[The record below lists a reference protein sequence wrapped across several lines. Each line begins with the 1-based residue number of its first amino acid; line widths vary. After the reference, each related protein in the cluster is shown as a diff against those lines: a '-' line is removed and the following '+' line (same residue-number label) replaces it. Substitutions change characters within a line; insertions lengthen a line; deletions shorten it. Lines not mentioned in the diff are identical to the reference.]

1 VAYDLKTRGVQDF
14 RRFGDRLQA
23 AVRDPL
29 EGAIGTSNTVFRARF
44 YPISSDP
51 TPIVYTSG
59 SLPATL
65 YTLDRDS
72 GVVIFDSPPTAQ
84 PTMTYKWSRL
94 TDTEVVNILADA
106 VDEMEGRWPRRWH
119 LADSDGSTV
128 IYPEDATE
136 ANIVNSDGNDPTCG
150 ADTFSTS
157 TAEHNFLMACA
168 RYRYLAN
175 RLEDAAG
182 SDFMFREDR
191 GITVDKRSVPQ
202 NLALAL
208 DQADNRATRAMRAAM
223 AKYYTGGEHLGA
235 AFRQPGTKD
244 YFTDHEWQTDSR
256 DEDYRTIYAG
266 TG

>member
-1 VAYDLKTRGVQDF
+1 MAYDLKTRGVQDF
-14 RRFGDRLQA
+14 RRFGDRLQT

-29 EGAIGTSNTVFRARF
+29 EGAVGTSNTVFRARF

-59 SLPATL
+59 SLPVSG
-65 YTLDRDS
+65 YSLDRDS
-72 GVVIFDSPPTAQ
+72 GVVAFTTPPTVQ
-84 PTMTYKWSRL
+84 PTMTYKWSNL
-94 TDTEVVNILADA
+94 TDSQVVDILADA
-106 VDEMEGRWPRRWH
+106 VDEMEGRWPRRFR
-119 LADSDGSTV
+119 LVDSTGSAV
-128 IYPEDATE
+128 IYPDEADE
-136 ANIVNSDGNDPTCG
+136 ANVVNADGNDPTCG
-150 ADTFSTS
+150 LDTFSTS
-157 TAEHNFLMACA
+157 TAEHGFLMACA

-208 DQADNRATRAMRAAM
+208 KQADNRATRAMRAAM
-223 AKYYTGGEHLGA
+223 AKYYTTGAHLGA
-235 AFRQPGTKD
+235 AFKQPGTKD

-256 DEDYRTIYAG
+256 DEDYRDTYAG
-266 TG
+266 T

>member
-1 VAYDLKTRGVQDF
+1 MAYDLKTRGVQDF

-29 EGAIGTSNTVFRARF
+29 EGAVGTSNTIFRARF

-51 TPIVYTSG
+51 TPVVYTSG
-59 SLPATL
+59 SLPVSG
-65 YTLDRDS
+65 YSLDRDS
-72 GVVIFDSPPTAQ
+72 GVVSFTTPPTVQ
-84 PTMTYKWSRL
+84 PTMTYKWSNL
-94 TDTEVVNILADA
+94 TDSQVVDILADA
-106 VDEMEGRWPRRWH
+106 VDEMEGRWPRRFH
-119 LADSDGSTV
+119 LVDSTGSAV
-128 IYPEDATE
+128 IYPDESDE
-136 ANIVNSDGNDPTCG
+136 ANVVDADGNDPTCG
-150 ADTFSTS
+150 LDTFSTS

-208 DQADNRATRAMRAAM
+208 GQADNRATRAMRAAM
-223 AKYYTGGEHLGA
+223 AKFYTTGAHLGT
-235 AFRQPGTKD
+235 AFKQPGTKD

-256 DEDYRTIYAG
+256 DEDYRGSYAG
-266 TG
+266 T